1 MDKKPSTQKKSAS
14 KRLVAEEE
22 SRQTE
27 LEILPPEK
35 TNTKA
40 FFKQR
45 KTPATANKDEIQD

>member
-35 TNTKA
+35 TNTKD

-45 KTPATANKDEIQD
+45 KTPTAANQAEI

>member
-1 MDKKPSTQKKSAS
+1 MEKKPSTQKKSAS